1 MTDGAVRKH
10 PGINLPHASKE
21 DERHS
26 EVTVFGFW
34 VYLMSDA
41 IIFALLFATY
51 AAMVGRTAGG
61 PSGPELFDITNAFV
75 ETMVLLTSS
84 FTFGL
89 AAVSLKEGRVG
100 AIQLWLGVT
109 LLLGL
114 VFIGLE
120 LREFAGLAAR
130 GATPQTSGFLSSFF
144 VLLST
149 HGLHVS
155 AGCIW
160 IVVMSVQ
167 ILTFGLSRQVRS
179 RLVRLSLFWHFLDL
193 IWIVIFTIVY
203 LPAVAS

>member
-1 MTDGAVRKH
+1 MSDSAVRQH
-10 PGINLPHASKE
+10 PGINLSHASKE

-51 AAMVGRTAGG
+51 ASMVGRTAGG

-89 AAVSLKEGRVG
+89 AAVSLKEGRIG

-109 LLLGL
+109 LLLGF

-120 LREFAGLAAR
+120 LREFAGLAAQ

-149 HGLHVS
+149 HGLHVL

-160 IVVMSVQ
+160 IVVMMVQ
-167 ILTFGLSRQVRS
+167 IPTFGLSRQVRS
-179 RLVRLSLFWHFLDL
+179 RLLRLSLFWHFLDL
-193 IWIVIFTIVY
+193 VWIVIFTIVY

>member
-1 MTDGAVRKH
+1 MTDSALRHH
-10 PGINLPHASKE
+10 PGINLAHARKE

-34 VYLMSDA
+34 IYLMSDA

-61 PSGPELFDITNAFV
+61 PSGPELFDASNAFV
-75 ETMVLLTSS
+75 ETMVLLASS
-84 FTFGL
+84 LAIGL
-89 AAVSLKEGRVG
+89 SAVALKEGRVG

-114 VFIGLE
+114 FFIGLE
-120 LREFAGLAAR
+120 LREFAGLASK

-144 VLLST
+144 VLLSL
-149 HGLHVS
+149 HGLHVLG
-155 AGCIW
+155 GCIW
-160 IVVMSVQ
+160 IVVMMVQ
-167 ILTFGLSRQVRS
+167 IVTFGLSRQVRS

-193 IWIVIFTIVY
+193 VWIAVFTIVY
-203 LPAVAS
+203 LSAVAP